1 MAEENKNKQQE
12 EEIVEDSA
20 EIEEEEFEERDWKRI
35 LIGVLF
41 VLVVVVLWYVI
52 EYAAR

>member
-1 MAEENKNKQQE
+1 MTEENKNIQQE
-12 EEIVEDSA
+12 EEILEDSS
-20 EIEEEEFEERDWKRI
+20 EIDEEEFEERDWKKI

-41 VLVVVVLWYVI
+41 VLAVVVLWYVI